1 MTILIGGK
9 VYGLAN
15 STTSNSERDSQSQ
28 RKDIVI
34 AAGKIISLM
43 DPSKTASFIDSIRS
57 SQMTILPVSV
67 QDQIII
73 PGLID
78 VHVHAIGG
86 GGEQG
91 PSSRAPE
98 SRLSELI
105 RGGLTTLAGL
115 LGTDGMTR
123 R

>member
-15 STTSNSERDSQSQ
+15 STTSNSERDPQPQ

-34 AAGKIISLM
+34 AAGKIISLI
-43 DPSKTASFIDSIRS
+43 DPSNTIPFIDSIRR
-57 SQMTILPVSV
+57 SQMNILPVSV

-91 PSSRAPE
+91 QFHQ
-98 SRLSELI
+98 
-105 RGGLTTLAGL
+105 
-115 LGTDGMTR
+115 
-123 R
+123 

>member
-1 MTILIGGK
+1 MIILTGGK

-15 STTSNSERDSQSQ
+15 STTTDSEHAPQPQ

-34 AAGKIISLM
+34 AAGKIISLI
-43 DPSKTASFIDSIRS
+43 DPSKTVSFIDSIRS
-57 SQMTILPVSV
+57 SQMTILPISV

-91 PSSRAPE
+91 RFNH
-98 SRLSELI
+98 
-105 RGGLTTLAGL
+105 
-115 LGTDGMTR
+115 
-123 R
+123 